1 MLFVKLVFGRV
12 VENILRVVKNQRREI
27 TGLRSDAQG
36 ILGEFGIV
44 GFPNGDA
51 QRKPPLADFINRNSC
66 GGSNRLNIHS
76 MRPFWRLNMF
86 AVTGARYDSAPHIA
100 AIVVLGFPIGPP
112 AISGLIIA
120 IIVFS
125 VEHSAFRAETHVLYE
140 IIVARPAGTNRNSPP
155 AVILPP
161 RPVFVRASA
170 PHGFPRVV
178 GHPRI
183 DNPSFP
189 FARKRHYT
197 SCPVIAAGNRG
208 SPFIGL
214 WRGGNGI

>member
-76 MRPFWRLNMF
+76 MRPFWWLNMF
-86 AVTGARYDSAPHIA
+86 AASLFCTRY
-100 AIVVLGFPIGPP
+100 
-112 AISGLIIA
+112 
-120 IIVFS
+120 
-125 VEHSAFRAETHVLYE
+125 T
-140 IIVARPAGTNRNSPP
+140 
-155 AVILPP
+155 
-161 RPVFVRASA
+161 
-170 PHGFPRVV
+170 
-178 GHPRI
+178 
-183 DNPSFP
+183 
-189 FARKRHYT
+189 
-197 SCPVIAAGNRG
+197 
-208 SPFIGL
+208 
-214 WRGGNGI
+214 GNGRLYSRLRCRDGRPLR